1 MLVDAHVE
9 LLAELTDYGRARGWA
24 VETLRRARRS
34 VTAVL
39 AEHPDLQRQQPL
51 DAAAARQFLLDRH
64 LVALRA
70 VEFLIDHGLAV
81 SQDTELDRWLT
92 GRLDPLPA
100 TIRGE
105 VNTWIAVLRGH
116 GRRARRPRQTSTI
129 QGYLRALHDPLTD
142 WSARY
147 ESLRQVTTEDITA
160 SLTALNGSTRRLT
173 LAALRSIFG
182 TLKAERLIFTNPTA
196 RVHEPQAPI
205 TPVLGLEPGAHA
217 QLLASTSEPGQRLIV
232 LLAGVHALRTAQI
245 CRLRVDN
252 ADLGAGLLLVD
263 GRPRR
268 LDSLTREQLTA
279 WLTLRRTRWPTSAN
293 PYLLI
298 NQSTAGGLA
307 PIARSFV
314 HTAVRRLGLTAH
326 QLRTDRFL
334 DEVHATAGDAIALMH
349 LFGISDWTALRY
361 CAELDPLDQTLEF
374 AELTAAHGSTDLQ

>member
-1 MLVDAHVE
+1 VLVDAHVE

-182 TLKAERLIFTNPTA
+182 TLKAERL
-196 RVHEPQAPI
+196 
-205 TPVLGLEPGAHA
+205 
-217 QLLASTSEPGQRLIV
+217 
-232 LLAGVHALRTAQI
+232 
-245 CRLRVDN
+245 
-252 ADLGAGLLLVD
+252 
-263 GRPRR
+263 
-268 LDSLTREQLTA
+268 
-279 WLTLRRTRWPTSAN
+279 RRTRWPTSAN